1 MSIDRLMKTFKL
13 INVNALCSA
22 KYFILH
28 MEIIFQKIYLTKIPC
43 LLLLIDFIALAKCQ
57 IINVYNNVT
66 LGPKIVLMIE

>member
-1 MSIDRLMKTFKL
+1 MFGK
-13 INVNALCSA
+13 
-22 KYFILH
+22 
-28 MEIIFQKIYLTKIPC
+28 IFYTTYGNYLPEIYLTKIPC